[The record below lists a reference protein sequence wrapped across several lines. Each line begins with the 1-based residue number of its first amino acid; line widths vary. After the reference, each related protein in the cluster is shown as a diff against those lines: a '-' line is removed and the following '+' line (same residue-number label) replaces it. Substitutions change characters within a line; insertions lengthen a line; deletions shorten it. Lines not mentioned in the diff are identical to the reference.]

1 MHAWSLLSGRVGIR
15 SRTQSAL
22 FMPSL
27 WRVDSYVYQ
36 LCMRPQPS
44 FSLYGRSRVRSRPVT
59 ESTMKRAKAFEVRT
73 ESSIVCGFLLVS
85 KCLRNCTC
93 LQGPRG
99 TCLQG
104 PRGRQ
109 KASTLDHG
117 GQEGLLTSEEAKSLH
132 TPTPGKAAKITPG
145 LRSCREGR
153 RRGYPM

>member
-22 FMPSL
+22 FVPSL
-27 WRVDSYVYQ
+27 WRIDSYVYQ

-44 FSLYGRSRVRSRPVT
+44 FSLYGRSRVRSRSVT

-99 TCLQG
+99 
-104 PRGRQ
+104 RQ
-109 KASTLDHG
+109 KASTLNHG

-145 LRSCREGR
+145 LRSCREGQ
-153 RRGYPM
+153 RRGCPM